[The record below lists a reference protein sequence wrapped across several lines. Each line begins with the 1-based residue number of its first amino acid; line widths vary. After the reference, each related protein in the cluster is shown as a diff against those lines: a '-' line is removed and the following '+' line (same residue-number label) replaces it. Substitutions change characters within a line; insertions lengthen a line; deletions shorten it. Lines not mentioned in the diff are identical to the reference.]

1 MKVKLIAS
9 TPIDVAYFSAKTC
22 YSSCG
27 PIEMLDRDCKTEEEK
42 ITFIKKILNTGH
54 FSTVEGVSITF
65 MIENVS
71 RSLLAQFTRHRTG
84 IQFSVQSQ
92 RYVKYNDSNYGF
104 YIPPTIKDENLELY
118 NDFQKQSFDV
128 YKKLVENGVKPED
141 ARYVLTNATYTNITT
156 TINLRELI
164 HIMHLRK
171 CSRASL
177 EIRKL
182 MNLISD
188 EVVKIYPWLKDY
200 LVASCDTLGYCPEEK
215 GCGRKPTLQELI
227 GENKK

>member
-1 MKVKLIAS
+1 MKVKLIAN
-9 TPIDVAYFSAKTC
+9 TPIDVAYFSARTC
-22 YSSCG
+22 YSSIS
-27 PIEMLDRDCKTEEEK
+27 PIEMKEKDCKTEEEK
-42 ITFIKKILNTGH
+42 IEFIKKILKTGH
-54 FSTVEGVSITF
+54 YSTVEGINITF

-71 RSLLAQFTRHRTG
+71 RSLLAQFTRHRCG

-92 RYVKYNDSNYGF
+92 RYVKYNDNNYGF
-104 YIPPTIKDENLELY
+104 YIPPTIKDKNLELY

-128 YKKLVENGVKPED
+128 YKKLVDNGVKAED

-182 MNLISD
+182 MNLMSD

-200 LVASCDTLGYCPEEK
+200 LVASCDSLGYCPEGK
-215 GCGRKPTLQELI
+215 GCGKYPSLQELI
-227 GENKK
+227 DKNKK